1 VAVNESRAEQPRIAR
16 WLAPLGLL
24 LVATLRRPRRS
35 AFELSSRAIR
45 ERGDST
51 TLIGRVVLTLAA
63 LDWLVLGY
71 LFTLMFEVVQG
82 SGPRR
87 APAAVYLALDATLF
101 LAALVVVRGELL
113 RGRFLPGLVYRL
125 GIVGAI
131 LGSFFELQWI
141 LPAASGPS
149 LDAELHAL
157 DLRLFGVEPAQVFD
171 RFVHPA
177 TTEWFSFFYYGYFF
191 LLAAH
196 LLPVMLF
203 MRDERTL
210 QRFGFGVVWLY
221 AVGHIVYTIVPA
233 YGPYAHLAFEHPLVG
248 RLWWPLVERT
258 VASVDGSARTD
269 VFPSL
274 HTAGPTFL
282 ALFSFQHRARS
293 PFRYT
298 WAPLAFIAT
307 QIILATMF
315 LRWHYLVD
323 VFAGVALAVSGVLAA
338 RIALAWDAARCAAGG
353 PSVFPPP
360 RLDTV
365 PRTLPG
371 RAYGPYGRS
380 S

>member
-1 VAVNESRAEQPRIAR
+1 V
-16 WLAPLGLL
+16 L
-24 LVATLRRPRRS
+24 LVGTLRRPRRS
-35 AFELSSRAIR
+35 AFDQTSPAIR

-51 TLIGRVVLTLAA
+51 TLIGRLVLTLAA

-71 LFTLMFEVVQG
+71 LFTLLFEVVQG
-82 SGPRR
+82 SGSRR
-87 APAAVYLALDATLF
+87 APAAAYLALDATLF
-101 LAALVVVRGELL
+101 LAVLVVVRGELL

-125 GIVGAI
+125 GVLGAI

-157 DLRLFGVEPAQVFD
+157 DLRLFGVEPAQAFD

-196 LLPVMLF
+196 VVPAMLF
-203 MRDERTL
+203 LREEGVL
-210 QRFGFGVVWLY
+210 QRFGFGLIWLY
-221 AVGHIVYTIVPA
+221 AVGHVVYTIVPA

-298 WAPLAFIAT
+298 WVPLTFIAT

-323 VFAGVALAVSGVLAA
+323 VLAGVTLAVSGVVAA
-338 RIALAWDAARCAAGG
+338 GLALAWDAARRAAGG
-353 PSVFPPP
+353 PSVFPPL
-360 RLDTV
+360 RLDPV
-365 PRTLPG
+365 SPTLPG
-371 RAYGPYGRS
+371 RAYGRYGRS